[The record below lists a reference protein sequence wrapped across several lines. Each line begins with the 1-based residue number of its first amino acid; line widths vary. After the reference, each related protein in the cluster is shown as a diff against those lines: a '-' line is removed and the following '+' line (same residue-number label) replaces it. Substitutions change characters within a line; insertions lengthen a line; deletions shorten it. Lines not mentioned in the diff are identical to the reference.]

1 MGVNDHLWSKAQVAA
16 EREYRFQER
25 LGMLSG
31 ADPEPPSLAV
41 EMAGAEVRAW
51 ERLMDFTPATADQ
64 KAGQMALL

>member
-1 MGVNDHLWSKAQVAA
+1 
-16 EREYRFQER
+16 
-25 LGMLSG
+25 MLSG